1 MRKSVTMMKA
11 LVPVLFGIG
20 VCSCSTTRIS
30 EVGESTPKLD
40 SIEYYIFQEEYDECS
55 TSILEL
61 SYKDGKVATGYF
73 WGTSDEFSEAR
84 EGYYPGFFVLPMEN
98 IQNHGDGF
106 SFVLDSHKTQFLS
119 GPIKVTFHSTADAL
133 KKGGHLWMQRFSKTV
148 SAIKHLFPRRASSST
163 STSRNMTTVRT
174 IPSSG
179 YPLPLSRR
187 DRASALMKKKT
198 ENYGETRRLAFASS

>member
-1 MRKSVTMMKA
+1 MLTRKSATMTKA
-11 LVPVLFGIG
+11 LVPLLFSLGTY
-20 VCSCSTTRIS
+20 SCSTTRIS

-40 SIEYYIFQEEYDECS
+40 SMEYYIFQEEYDECS

-106 SFVLDSHKTQFLS
+106 SFVLDSRKTQFLS

-133 KKGGHLWMQRFSKTV
+133 KKGGHLWMQWAKVFQDSVGYQASFSKEGIV
-148 SAIKHLFPRRASSST
+148 IHKHKSKYDYCEDHSFKRISLAALKKRSSKCS
-163 STSRNMTTVRT
+163 
-174 IPSSG
+174 
-179 YPLPLSRR
+179 YE
-187 DRASALMKKKT
+187 K
-198 ENYGETRRLAFASS
+198 ENRKLW

>member
-1 MRKSVTMMKA
+1 MRKSVPIMKA
-11 LVPVLFGIG
+11 LITVLFGIG

-40 SIEYYIFQEEYDECS
+40 SMVYYIFQEEYDECS

-84 EGYYPGFFVLPMEN
+84 EGYYPGFFVLPMKN

-106 SFVLDSHKTQFLS
+106 SFVLDSRKTQFLS
-119 GPIKVTFHSTADAL
+119 GPIKVTVHSTADAL
-133 KKGGHLWMQRFSKTV
+133 KQGGHLWLQEAKAFQDSVGYQASFSKEGIV
-148 SAIKHLFPRRASSST
+148 IHKHKSKYDYYEDHPFKRISLAALKKRSSKCS
-163 STSRNMTTVRT
+163 
-174 IPSSG
+174 
-179 YPLPLSRR
+179 YE
-187 DRASALMKKKT
+187 K
-198 ENYGETRRLAFASS
+198 ENRKLW

>member
-1 MRKSVTMMKA
+1 MLTRKSATMTKA
-11 LVPVLFGIG
+11 LVPLLFSLGTY
-20 VCSCSTTRIS
+20 SCSTTQIS

-40 SIEYYIFQEEYDECS
+40 SMEYYIFQEEYDECS

-106 SFVLDSHKTQFLS
+106 SFVLDSRKTQFLS

-133 KKGGHLWMQRFSKTV
+133 KKGGHLWMQWAKVFQDSVGYQASFSKEGIV
-148 SAIKHLFPRRASSST
+148 IHKHKSKYDYCEDHSFKRISLAALKKRSSKCS
-163 STSRNMTTVRT
+163 
-174 IPSSG
+174 
-179 YPLPLSRR
+179 YE
-187 DRASALMKKKT
+187 K
-198 ENYGETRRLAFASS
+198 ENRKLW